1 MESVNFVIPG
11 LFLMEAIPAM
21 LHLPACLYKLPTAL
35 RMSAAIGARYFL
47 MLTEEGAQSKQESF
61 AKYMLKS
68 KEQFAMSDVEV
79 SGLMANLIGGGV
91 DTTSSTMMSCILA
104 LACFPKVQRKAQ
116 GEMERVVGQDRSPTW
131 DDIDQG
137 TLPYL
142 TALIKEVLR
151 WRTVTVLA
159 GILTQIP
166 RMLNTGATI
175 SPPGPTS
182 LGTCGLSTETLAISR
197 NPTRS
202 GRRDSWEAWRILTQ
216 TLAAAIRLAGAAG
229 SAADSHWRSRVC
241 YFLSGG

>member
-1 MESVNFVIPG
+1 MRDLLEDPDNFELLIERYTILVTSIVGWGRRVDRKNDYVAQQALKIMESVNFVIPG

-21 LHLPACLYKLPTAL
+21 LHLPAWLYKLPTAL

-116 GEMERVVGQDRSPTW
+116 GEMERVVGQDRSPIW
-131 DDIDQG
+131 DDINQG

-151 WRTVTVLA
+151 WRTVIVLA
-159 GILTQIP
+159 RIP
-166 RMLNTGATI
+166 HSNTKDVKYRGYHFPA
-175 SPPGPTS
+175 
-182 LGTCGLSTETLAISR
+182 GTNFTGNMWAI
-197 NPTRS
+197 
-202 GRRDSWEAWRILTQ
+202 
-216 TLAAAIRLAGAAG
+216 
-229 SAADSHWRSRVC
+229 H
-241 YFLSGG
+241 